1 MIMTSYDSSL
11 LHFILKLGIFIAEV
25 RAQSC
30 MLDEQSE
37 LCMIITSLQLIMDIF
52 SDGGFPNCHFHDITL
67 AFIFY
72 SFPITLLTLY

>member
-1 MIMTSYDSSL
+1 
-11 LHFILKLGIFIAEV
+11 
-25 RAQSC
+25 